1 MTTLFK
7 ALVTGVSFPIFAGM
21 QTVVS
26 GTRPTGVLHLGNY
39 LGAVRNYVRMQDDA
53 AYHGYFFIADY
64 HSLTTHHQPEDLK
77 VLVKQTIA
85 AYLASGLDPEK
96 VTIYL
101 QSDLPQIPELYL
113 LMNMLA
119 YKGELEKVA
128 TFKEK
133 IRQHKEN
140 INAGLLTYPVL
151 MAADIIIH
159 RAHKVPV
166 GKDQEQHL
174 EMTRNFAKRFNS
186 RFGVDYFPEPV
197 AFNYDQELV
206 KVPGLDGGTKMSKS
220 GTANSVIFLDDT
232 DDMILKKIKKA
243 KTDAGPAEP
252 NSPMPQEVENLFQL
266 MQFVSAKDTVDT
278 FQSAYNDCTIRYGDL
293 KKQLAEDM
301 IQFIRPLRERIN
313 ELLANEALLAKVVRV
328 GGEKAR
334 ESASKTI
341 SDVRNIMG
349 LNYF

>member
-1 MTTLFK
+1 M
-7 ALVTGVSFPIFAGM
+7 VTGVSFPIFAGM

-64 HSLTTHHQPEDLK
+64 HSLTTHHQPEELK

-186 RFGVDYFPEPV
+186 RFGVEYFPEPV

-220 GTANSVIFLDDT
+220 GAANSVIFLDDT
-232 DDMILKKIKKA
+232 DDMILKKIKRA
-243 KTDAGPAEP
+243 KTDAGPTEP
-252 NSPMPQEVENLFQL
+252 NSVMPQEVENLFQL
-266 MQFVSAKDTVDT
+266 MQFVSEEDTVDT
-278 FQSAYNDCTIRYGDL
+278 FRKAYDDCSIRYGDL
-293 KKQLAEDM
+293 KKQLAKDM

-313 ELLANEALLAKVVRV
+313 GLLANEALLAKVVRE